1 MTTQFRDDVTVDLV
15 KASASDSDVVW
26 AAKVSTL
33 GNRSLGA
40 VEADPE
46 ASRGLIRYLMA
57 NRHSSPLEHSN
68 FTFYIECPI
77 FVVREL
83 ERHRIASYNEEC
95 LSGKTLITRLG
106 PNNDNMRKKNSSLE
120 VLYRN
125 WHEGVPDTKGRI
137 RKLKSC
143 RNVYVRSYD
152 ERTLKP
158 VKSKVKNILKKGIQ
172 ITYRVVTDSGYEV
185 RSTMSHEFFTPQGWK
200 TLKELLPGDYI
211 YRAGLVNENEEE
223 KMPPRL
229 RQGIQFWTTQKKPYV
244 VGLDGGLCYLC
255 GKTLTYAAAEIDH
268 MVPVVKD
275 ITKALDVKNLAPACK
290 ECHRRKTNTEQIY
303 ASRSLTGSLR
313 PTQILSIGEPE
324 SEETYDLV
332 LESPHHNYLA
342 NRLMVHNSGRYKE
355 LRGIFY
361 VPNKERKLRQI
372 GKTGKYEFTEGTR
385 FQHWLLNKLLRTYS
399 KGSYRAYRLLL
410 KAGIAKE
417 VARMLLPVNIYT
429 SLYMTVNARSLMN
442 VLSLRTNHPEATYPS
457 KPLREIEMVAEKME
471 TIFAEH
477 MPIVYQYFVENGR
490 VSP

>member
-83 ERHRIASYNEEC
+83 ERHRVASYNEE
-95 LSGKTLITRLG
+95 
-106 PNNDNMRKKNSSLE
+106 
-120 VLYRN
+120 
-125 WHEGVPDTKGRI
+125 
-137 RKLKSC
+137 
-143 RNVYVRSYD
+143 
-152 ERTLKP
+152 
-158 VKSKVKNILKKGIQ
+158 
-172 ITYRVVTDSGYEV
+172 
-185 RSTMSHEFFTPQGWK
+185 
-200 TLKELLPGDYI
+200 
-211 YRAGLVNENEEE
+211 
-223 KMPPRL
+223 
-229 RQGIQFWTTQKKPYV
+229 
-244 VGLDGGLCYLC
+244 
-255 GKTLTYAAAEIDH
+255 
-268 MVPVVKD
+268 
-275 ITKALDVKNLAPACK
+275 
-290 ECHRRKTNTEQIY
+290 
-303 ASRSLTGSLR
+303 
-313 PTQILSIGEPE
+313 
-324 SEETYDLV
+324 
-332 LESPHHNYLA
+332 
-342 NRLMVHNSGRYKE
+342 SGRYKE

-372 GKTGKYEFTEGTR
+372 GKTGRYEFTEGTR
-385 FQHWLLNKLLRTYS
+385 FQHWLLNKLLRMYS